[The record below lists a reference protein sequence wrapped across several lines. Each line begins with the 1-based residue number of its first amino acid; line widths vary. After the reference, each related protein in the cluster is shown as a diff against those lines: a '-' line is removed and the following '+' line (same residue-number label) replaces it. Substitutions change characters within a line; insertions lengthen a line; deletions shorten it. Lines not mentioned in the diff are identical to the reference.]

1 MTLELNWPS
10 DVVDRITEQ
19 ARQRGLSLEAY
30 LLQSVLRQ
38 SSDEAP
44 DDPAETRRRRTVAGR
59 QILELQTRTKPDPEG
74 WTSRDYINHGR
85 R

>member
-1 MTLELNWPS
+1 MTVELNWPS
-10 DVVDRITEQ
+10 EVVDRLMGQ
-19 ARQRGLSLEAY
+19 AREKGLSLEAY

-38 SSDEAP
+38 RAEQAP
-44 DDPAETRRRRTVAGR
+44 ADCAEKRVAAGR
-59 QILELQTRTKPDPEG
+59 HILDIQTRVKPDPDG